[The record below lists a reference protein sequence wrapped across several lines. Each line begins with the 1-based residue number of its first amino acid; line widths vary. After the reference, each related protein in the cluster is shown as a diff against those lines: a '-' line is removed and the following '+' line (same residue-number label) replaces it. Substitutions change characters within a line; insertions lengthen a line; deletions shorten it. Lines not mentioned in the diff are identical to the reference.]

1 MTTLIHVARR
11 SGRMTLRTL
20 KLVSWVY
27 GIIVLVVLLTDPQ
40 LLKSGTFGPE
50 WYSITTAIGTLVTL
64 GLAVFAA
71 VIAAGFAFFDTRGA
85 RVKERKAS
93 TSVLAAGLINLA
105 VLLAGR
111 RRAHVREAWQGDLE
125 RPRDPADEPDISVFA
140 KLAYAAGLVRAGI
153 RYRIDDAA
161 LLWWRLADGVLAS
174 RSWSRLLLIS
184 PCATAVIAIVHVEGL
199 YGLVINAE
207 NLLAIGT
214 VSAGLVYGGRKARK
228 VALKPARREQDQR

>member
-64 GLAVFAA
+64 GLAV
-71 VIAAGFAFFDTRGA
+71 IAAGFAFFDTRGA

-111 RRAHVREAWQGDLE
+111 LVPAAGRLAVPAPPVIALQLTRRGFTRLDVIAYALRRASGLLGPSLLGD
-125 RPRDPADEPDISVFA
+125 
-140 KLAYAAGLVRAGI
+140 
-153 RYRIDDAA
+153 
-161 LLWWRLADGVLAS
+161 
-174 RSWSRLLLIS
+174 RLLGRSLLGR
-184 PCATAVIAIVHVEGL
+184 GL
-199 YGLVINAE
+199 LDW
-207 NLLAIGT
+207 
-214 VSAGLVYGGRKARK
+214 S
-228 VALKPARREQDQR
+228 